1 MERYDQAAV
10 GYVINASLDKFALR
24 QEVCPG
30 LLLVPLDK
38 MLVHCRVTPQQY
50 VTGTHKVEKN
60 SLSKETARC

>member
-10 GYVINASLDKFALR
+10 GYVINASLNKFALR

-38 MLVHCRVTPQQY
+38 TLVHCRVTPQQY

>member
-10 GYVINASLDKFALR
+10 GYIFGPVPNKFALR

-50 VTGTHKVEKN
+50 VAGTHKVEKS
-60 SLSKETARC
+60 SLCKETVRW

>member
-10 GYVINASLDKFALR
+10 GYVINASLNKFALR

-38 MLVHCRVTPQQY
+38 MLVHCWVTPQQY
-50 VTGTHKVEKN
+50 VAGTHKVEKS
-60 SLSKETARC
+60 SLSKETVRW

>member
-10 GYVINASLDKFALR
+10 GYMINAFLNKFALR

-50 VTGTHKVEKN
+50 VAGTHKVEKS
-60 SLSKETARC
+60 SLSKETVRW

>member
-10 GYVINASLDKFALR
+10 GYVINASLNKFALK

>member
-10 GYVINASLDKFALR
+10 GYVINASLNKFALR
-24 QEVCPG
+24 QEVCSG

>member
-10 GYVINASLDKFALR
+10 GYVINASLNKFALR

-50 VTGTHKVEKN
+50 VTGTHKVEKD

>member
-10 GYVINASLDKFALR
+10 GYVINASLNKFALR

>member
-10 GYVINASLDKFALR
+10 GYVINASLNKFALR

-60 SLSKETARC
+60 ETARC